1 MSSTAD
7 LRSDP
12 DTTRFSDVIRTAT
25 FSDHETAAMS
35 DSMTALFHR
44 ELPIEAYTS
53 LVAQHYFAYVPLEA
67 AADALAEHPVA
78 GAFVTEALRRVPS
91 LEADLEV
98 LVGPDWRTSITASP
112 ATQAYVDRLLEVCV
126 DHPEKFVAHHYT
138 RYMGDLSGG
147 QMIGRIARELYELE
161 PGAGAAFYEFP
172 DLGDLAEFK
181 EQYRVALDDAEW
193 TDEERASLL
202 DEVVVAYRLNTE
214 VFTDLDREFMGAAT
228 S

>member
-1 MSSTAD
+1 MSTAAD
-7 LRSDP
+7 LQTDP
-12 DTTRFSDVIRTAT
+12 GTARFSDVIRTAT

-35 DSMTALFHR
+35 ESMTALFNR
-44 ELPIEAYTS
+44 ELAIEAYTS

-67 AADALAEHPVA
+67 AGDALVDHPVA

-91 LEADLEV
+91 LEADLQV
-98 LVGPDWRTSITASP
+98 LVGDDWRDKIEASP
-112 ATQAYVDRLLEVCV
+112 ATQAYVDRLVEVCI

-147 QMIGRIARELYELE
+147 QMIGRIARSAYELE

-181 EQYRVALDDAEW
+181 EQYRVALDNAEW

-214 VFTDLDREFMGAAT
+214 VFTDLDNEFMGAANR
-228 S
+228 